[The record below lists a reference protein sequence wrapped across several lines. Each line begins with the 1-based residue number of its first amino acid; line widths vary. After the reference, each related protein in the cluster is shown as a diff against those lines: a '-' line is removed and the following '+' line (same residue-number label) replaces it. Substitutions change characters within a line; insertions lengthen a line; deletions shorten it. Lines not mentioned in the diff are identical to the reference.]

1 MASMTGTVV
10 LIVVT
15 LSGIGLSAVYLV
27 AEYFRWRRS
36 EAAKRSRSDNFR
48 TLQAGR

>member
-1 MASMTGTVV
+1 MSGAYVFVAVV
-10 LIVVT
+10 

-27 AEYFRWRRS
+27 AEYRRWQKD
-36 EAAKRSRSDNFR
+36 EAAKRNRSASFR

>member
-27 AEYFRWRRS
+27 AEYFRWRKS
-36 EAAKRSRSDNFR
+36 EAAKRNRSDNFR